1 MSLICGGIGSLGTA
15 IAGGIIDPA
24 RGNTIRRL
32 IATVGT
38 EPSKHRVESA
48 LADNSSR
55 LEVLLQDEN
64 VRAIQEADVVLLA
77 VKPVKREGFFN
88 APGIREA
95 LRGKLLISIL
105 AGIST
110 KELIR
115 LLLGDQQVSSDQL
128 PLQIVRAMPNMA
140 AKIREAVTL
149 FTADLNTLSKDNL
162 EIASWIFNQV
172 GSAQYIAESSFDIAA
187 VLVGCGGS
195 LLLLAIDGLL
205 DAAVAEGL
213 KRSEAQNMV
222 VTSAI
227 GMMKLVP
234 AGDHPSVLRE
244 KIASPGGCSIRALLE
259 LEKAGVRSAYT
270 GAIMAASEKSRSMS
284 RS

>member
-1 MSLICGGIGSLGTA
+1 MA
-15 IAGGIIDPA
+15 I
-24 RGNTIRRL
+24 
-32 IATVGT
+32 
-38 EPSKHRVESA
+38 
-48 LADNSSR
+48 
-55 LEVLLQDEN
+55 
-64 VRAIQEADVVLLA
+64 
-77 VKPVKREGFFN
+77 KPVKRAGFFN

-95 LRGKLLISIL
+95 LRGKLLISIM

-110 KELIR
+110 KELTR
-115 LLLGDQQVSSDQL
+115 LLLGDQQAQCDQA

-149 FTADLNTLSKDNL
+149 FTADLGTLSKDNL
-162 EIASWIFNQV
+162 DITSWIFNQV
-172 GSAQYIAESSFDIAA
+172 GSAQYVEESCFDIAA

-195 LLLLAIDGLL
+195 LLLLAVDGLL

-222 VTSAI
+222 VNSAI

-270 GAIMAASEKSRSMS
+270 GAIMAAAEKSRNMS